1 MKKTI
6 LLLLFT
12 LPLLWSCNESPVI
25 YGKWLVES
33 PTGITFGYTFYENH
47 ECEIMLNNHG
57 RVTIDRGI
65 FDIEYYE
72 VSDYTVLGDL
82 YIYLD
87 DENIH
92 KEFLLKKDVLIME
105 EIGIK
110 FHFMRK

>member
-25 YGKWLVES
+25 YGKWLVEG
-33 PTGITFGYTFYENH
+33 PTITFGYTFYENH

-57 RVTIDRGI
+57 RVTIDRGTFEI
-65 FDIEYYE
+65 DYYK
-72 VSDYTVLGDL
+72 SNGYTTYGDL

-92 KEFLLKKDVLIME
+92 KEFILKQDVLIME
-105 EIGIK
+105 EIGMD
-110 FHFMRK
+110 FHFMRQ